1 MNYEMSPEPPS
12 ALRCVVT
19 IWSIPL
25 VSKVLQKSI
34 KSVSLNVSL
43 VLEFS
48 VCHSKFSR
56 VCVCVVCVFVFRY
69 GKLLPSLQAKQ
80 FSAAT
85 GLSRLLIILG
95 VIEPTIKGENVS
107 EEVIQRQVSQIHTPN
122 IHT

>member
-1 MNYEMSPEPPS
+1 MEHPF
-12 ALRCVVT
+12 
-19 IWSIPL
+19 
-25 VSKVLQKSI
+25 KVLQKSI
-34 KSVSLNVSL
+34 KSSSLNILL

-48 VCHSKFSR
+48 VCHSKVFTCA
-56 VCVCVVCVFVFRY
+56 VCFFAFRY
-69 GKLLPSLQAKQ
+69 GKLLPTLQAKQ

-107 EEVIQRQVSQIHTPN
+107 EEVIQRQVSQIDAPN